1 MSSADSTAGRLR
13 DARLIFYRDDV
24 DRINRVLEE
33 FLKLSGSK
41 CNILIDK
48 EGHPVTQIGRTEGI
62 NLDTV
67 SALVAAS
74 FAATREMAR
83 LLGEEEFT
91 ILSHQGKKDHI
102 QLTLIADR
110 CIMATMFDEK
120 TTIGMVRLYAQ
131 EASKKLNQIFKEIGE
146 RKGPPAESIADDFGR
161 AAESALDDV
170 FGG

>member
-1 MSSADSTAGRLR
+1 MDENLR
-13 DARLIFYRDDV
+13 ESRLIFYREDV
-24 DRINRVLEE
+24 ERINRVLEE
-33 FLKLSGSK
+33 FLKLSGAK

-48 EGHPVTQIGRTEGI
+48 EGHPVTQVGTTENI
-62 NLDTV
+62 NLDTI

-83 LLGEEEFT
+83 LLGEDEFT

-110 CIMATMFDEK
+110 CIMATLFDDK
-120 TTIGMVRLYAQ
+120 TTIGMVRLYAH
-131 EASKKLNQIFKEIGE
+131 EASKKLNGVFRDIEE
-146 RKGPPAESIADDFGR
+146 RKEHPDESIAEDFG
-161 AAESALDDV
+161 AAAKGALDDV

>member
-1 MSSADSTAGRLR
+1 MSDPLR
-13 DARLIFYRDDV
+13 ETRLIFYRDDV
-24 DRINRVLEE
+24 ERINRVLEE
-33 FLKLSGSK
+33 FLKLSGAK

-48 EGHPVTQIGRTEGI
+48 EGHPVTQQGSTEGI
-62 NLDTV
+62 NLDTI

-102 QLTLIADR
+102 QLTLIGER
-110 CIMATMFDEK
+110 CIMATFFDDK

-131 EASKKLNQIFKEIGE
+131 EASKKLNAIFREIGE
-146 RKGPPAESIADDFGR
+146 RKSQPLETIGEDFGTH
-161 AAESALDDV
+161 AQGALDDV

>member
-1 MSSADSTAGRLR
+1 VSSLDNAGKLR
-13 DARLIFYRDDV
+13 ESRLIFYRDDV

-33 FLKLSGSK
+33 FLKLSGAKS
-41 CNILIDK
+41 NILIDK
-48 EGHPVTQIGRTEGI
+48 EGHPVTQVGTSTSF
-62 NLDTV
+62 NVDTI

-110 CIMATMFDEK
+110 CILTTLFDDK

-131 EASKKLNQIFKEIGE
+131 EAAKKLNALFQEMATRKE
-146 RKGPPAESIADDFGR
+146 PPAEQISAEFGS
-161 AAESALDDV
+161 AAQSALDDV
-170 FGG
+170 FGS

>member
-1 MSSADSTAGRLR
+1 LTRDSADRLR
-13 DARLIFYRDDV
+13 DSRLIFYREDV

-33 FLKLSGSK
+33 FLKLSGAK

-48 EGHPVTQIGRTEGI
+48 EGHAVTQVGQTTSVNI
-62 NLDTV
+62 DTL

-74 FAATREMAR
+74 FAATREMAK

-110 CIMATMFDEK
+110 CILTTTFDEK
-120 TTIGMVRLYAQ
+120 TTVGMVRLYAG
-131 EASKKLNQIFKEIGE
+131 EAAKKLNALFAEIADRKES
-146 RKGPPAESIADDFGR
+146 PAESIGEEFGQ
-161 AAESALDDV
+161 AARGALDEV
-170 FGG
+170 FGA

>member
-1 MSSADSTAGRLR
+1 MSSLDNAGRLR
-13 DARLIFYRDDV
+13 EARLIFYRDDV
-24 DRINRVLEE
+24 DRINRILEE
-33 FLKLSGSK
+33 FLKLSGAK
-41 CNILIDK
+41 MNILIDK
-48 EGHPVTQIGRTEGI
+48 EGHPVTQVGASASF
-62 NLDTV
+62 NVDTI

-110 CIMATMFDEK
+110 CILTTMFDDK

-131 EASKKLNQIFKEIGE
+131 EAAKKLNALFQEMASRKEQPTEGIGE
-146 RKGPPAESIADDFGR
+146 EFGS
-161 AAESALDDV
+161 AAQSALDDV
-170 FGG
+170 FGS